1 MEIVKPIIKW
11 VGGKTQIID
20 TIMENFPKEI
30 NNYHELFLGGGSVLL
45 ALLHNINNKNIVVK
59 GTINAYD
66 INETLVSMY
75 KNIQSKPKD
84 IFSAI
89 MKILKVYNSIEGTT
103 VNRKPK
109 TLKEAKTSQESY
121 YYWLRQC
128 YNKLTQE
135 EKNTPLGSAYFIFL
149 NKTCFRG
156 VYREGPNGF
165 NVPFGHYKNPEV
177 ISEEHLMTMSTYI
190 KNVKF
195 SCMKF
200 EDSFTHINESDYIY
214 MDPPY
219 APENATS
226 FVGYTKEKF
235 SLEQHMLLFETCKKY
250 KFMMSNANVPL
261 VTDNFKD
268 NKYKIKTITCK
279 RSINSKNPNAMTKE
293 VIITNY

>member
-1 MEIVKPIIKW
+1 MV
-11 VGGKTQIID
+11 
-20 TIMENFPKEI
+20 
-30 NNYHELFLGGGSVLL
+30 
-45 ALLHNINNKNIVVK
+45 
-59 GTINAYD
+59 
-66 INETLVSMY
+66 
-75 KNIQSKPKD
+75 
-84 IFSAI
+84 
-89 MKILKVYNSIEGTT
+89 T